1 MLNEV
6 PGYKIFQ
13 NSQESTCGGVSF
25 LKKLQAEKSS
35 KIRKETAVL
44 NSLSK

>member
-25 LKKLQAEKSS
+25 LKKLQAEKIR
-35 KIRKETAVL
+35 KIHKETAVL
-44 NSLSK
+44 DSLSK